1 MLSFFLLLFFLEWTL
16 SESASKCNEATDLC
30 VHVEN
35 CRKYSK
41 RYLNKEHWTNP
52 HFMQELRDLRCKNKK
67 AHICCPKQEIGC
79 VFEGEQGVCLLQNQC
94 PKLLATPEAELL
106 KKHYCGMSNEK
117 NYFCCTDPYCVLHKQ
132 LCEQPEAPILRRPP
146 LVFPD
151 CSSGGKPG
159 TSVPSKLCDSTL
171 PEQSGKVCCLNE
183 EPDRTMLHHKAA
195 GLARMPCGTTITED
209 NKIFNGTHALEGEF
223 PWMARLVYRK
233 KGVCSG
239 TLIHPSYV
247 LTARHCANVNLIAVR
262 LGLRDLGEGRKNSLQ
277 MQEINVAEKI
287 PYNLY
292 DVALLRLSQPAV
304 IEESMV
310 RPICLPLFANLRM
323 NVPKKLTIAG
333 WGLTETGRPSDIL
346 MKAQSSVLNSS
357 SSVKG
362 CTKAHEICI
371 GGENAHS
378 HHCGGDSGGPYQA
391 LDVFNGSMRFVQF
404 GVISHG
410 GQFCSTQN
418 VPGKGVLVGYVLD
431 WVLDNMIL

>member
-1 MLSFFLLLFFLEWTL
+1 MATVKYLLLVAIIATFQWTL
-16 SESASKCNEATDLC
+16 SESANKCNGKTDLC

-52 HFMQELRDLRCKNKK
+52 HFMQELRDLRCKSKK
-67 AHICCPKQEIGC
+67 AHICCPKQDIRC
-79 VFEGEQGVCLLQNQC
+79 VLEGEQGVCLLQNQC
-94 PKLLATPEAELL
+94 PELRAKSVATLL
-106 KKHYCGMSNEK
+106 KKNSSCGKHNGK

-233 KGVCSG
+233 RGVCSG

-247 LTARHCANVNLIAVR
+247 LTARHCATGNLIAVR
-262 LGLRDLGEGRKNSLQ
+262 LGLRDLRDGANSHQ
-277 MQEINVAEKI
+277 MQEINIDKKI
-287 PYNLY
+287 RSDFY

-304 IEESMV
+304 IEGSMV
-310 RPICLPLFANLRM
+310 RPFVYHCL
-323 NVPKKLTIAG
+323 
-333 WGLTETGRPSDIL
+333 
-346 MKAQSSVLNSS
+346 
-357 SSVKG
+357 
-362 CTKAHEICI
+362 
-371 GGENAHS
+371 
-378 HHCGGDSGGPYQA
+378 
-391 LDVFNGSMRFVQF
+391 
-404 GVISHG
+404 
-410 GQFCSTQN
+410 
-418 VPGKGVLVGYVLD
+418 
-431 WVLDNMIL
+431 